1 VPGRPRDTFGIGW
14 ARTQFSDDF
23 VPFLRQRLALG
34 LNKEDAVEMYYN
46 VSITPA
52 LNATLD
58 LQIVEPGLKKM
69 LDASGSRL
77 QDVNTS
83 VVAGLRIYA
92 RF

>member
-1 VPGRPRDTFGIGW
+1 
-14 ARTQFSDDF
+14 